1 MAQRYVLSVA
11 LTEDGVVAKV
21 RAHDNE
27 ALVSFNVRL
36 SKAPEFVAERIALLK
51 LTTVNKTGKEG
62 PLGFK
67 LNDYDLT
74 VFITHDEF
82 NQLRGEC
89 K

>member
-1 MAQRYVLSVA
+1 MPQRYVVSAVLDENGSV
-11 LTEDGVVAKV
+11 VQI

-27 ALVSFNVRL
+27 ALESFDVRL
-36 SKAPEFVAERIALLK
+36 DAAPTFIVERIALLR
-51 LTTVNKTGKEG
+51 LTTAVTGG

-67 LNDYDLT
+67 LNDYCLT

-82 NQLRGEC
+82 DQLRGEC